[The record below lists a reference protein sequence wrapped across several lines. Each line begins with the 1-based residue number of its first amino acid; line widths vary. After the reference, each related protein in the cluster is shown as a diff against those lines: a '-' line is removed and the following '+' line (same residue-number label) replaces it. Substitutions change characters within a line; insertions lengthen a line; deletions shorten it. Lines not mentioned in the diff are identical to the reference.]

1 MKPKIITEPNV
12 SMLNFVLLTIATLGV
27 YPFIWMAINLEK
39 LNEVVPAKP
48 IKILDIVILAAMW
61 AWSQRI
67 TTVTDVTENEA
78 VIGVAG
84 LICIAVL
91 IAIPVYQFFKIVKP
105 FVEGVDRVLLS
116 EHKIDLR
123 PNKFF
128 AFAFGYFYI
137 VYTINQVPQLI
148 ARSGALGNASVP
160 AGDSKAGNP
169 AQN

>member
-27 YPFIWMAINLEK
+27 YPFIWMAINLDK
-39 LNEVVPAKP
+39 LNEVVPAKS

-67 TTVTDVTENEA
+67 TAITEVIENEA
-78 VIGVAG
+78 VVGVAG
-84 LICIAVL
+84 LIFIALL
-91 IAIPVYQFFKIVKP
+91 IAIPIYQFFKIVKP
-105 FVEGVDRVLLS
+105 FVEGLDRVLLS
-116 EHKIDLR
+116 EYKIDLR

-128 AFAFGYFYI
+128 AFAFGYLYI

-148 ARSGALGNASVP
+148 ARSGALGNAGAP
-160 AGDSKAGNP
+160 AGGSKAGDLLDN
-169 AQN
+169 